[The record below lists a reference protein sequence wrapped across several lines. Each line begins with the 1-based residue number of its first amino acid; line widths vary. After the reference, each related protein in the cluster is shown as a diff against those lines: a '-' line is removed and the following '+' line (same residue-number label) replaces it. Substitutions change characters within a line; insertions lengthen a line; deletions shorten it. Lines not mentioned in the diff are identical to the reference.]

1 MAALLAALLA
11 DPALAAATA
20 AAGLLLLWLLVLRPA
35 AARKALV
42 APAPPRV
49 RRGYTA
55 TEVAAHAR
63 EDDLWLIIRG
73 DGGRGAPKVYDV
85 TDYVEVHPGGEAILA
100 HAGGDATAGFFGPQH
115 PSTAFE
121 LVEEFCIGWVVGGG
135 EVAGE

>member
-1 MAALLAALLA
+1 MAALAALLA

-35 AARKALV
+35 AARKATLV

-55 TEVAAHAR
+55 AEVAAHAR

-73 DGGRGAPKVYDV
+73 DGGKGAPKVYDV

-121 LVEEFCIGWVVGGG
+121 LVEEFCIGWVVAGG
-135 EVAGE
+135 E